1 MKLKKIIRYL
11 LKTLFVLFVILF
23 AYFVYLAI
31 WTYQFVQ
38 CRPRENHRKH

>member
-23 AYFVYLAI
+23 AYFGSMP
-31 WTYQFVQ
+31 TK
-38 CRPRENHRKH
+38 RKSSKTLMQISIKPLR